1 VSRQAGA
8 TPRRTVGRPSAG
20 EDLRAALVAAT
31 LRLLEQSGD
40 PAAVTV
46 AAIVAEVGCTP
57 PTLYHYWPK
66 RELLLRE
73 ASAAGYAEFRRSQAQ
88 AASKKTDAL
97 GRIRLRGE
105 AYLEF
110 AFAKPSLF
118 RVLFLDRPVA
128 EQAAATV
135 EDPGQGLADLAADV
149 SAAMTAGQ
157 LAADHPLHVAV
168 GLWAAVHGIAA
179 LWVAAPELPR
189 ELARAVAAKQSDALL
204 AGYSP
209 AAVR

>member
-8 TPRRTVGRPSAG
+8 APRRTVGRPSAG

-46 AAIVAEVGCTP
+46 AAIVAKVGCTP
-57 PTLYHYWPK
+57 PTLYHYWPR

-73 ASAAGYAEFRRSQAQ
+73 ASAAGYAEFRRNQAE

-97 GRIRLRGE
+97 GRIRLRGQ

-110 AFAKPSLF
+110 AFAQPSLF
-118 RVLFLDRPVA
+118 RVLFLDRPVP
-128 EQAAATV
+128 EQAAANV

-149 SAAMTAGQ
+149 SAAMAAGR
-157 LAADHPLHVAV
+157 LAAGDPLVVAV

-189 ELARAVAAKQSDALL
+189 ELAGVVAAKQTDALL
-204 AGYSP
+204 AGYS
-209 AAVR
+209 AMAIH